1 MKKKIV
7 WLLCSAL
14 LLTILSAC
22 GGNDDAPKGRGNNV
36 PTSVSSAVTAPVRS
50 TTLAVTVANVS
61 GYNFQELY
69 VSPTGTNNWGEDHLG
84 STSIL
89 KNNGSYDITLARYD
103 FENYDV
109 LIIDED
115 GDEYEFKYVPL
126 VDGCEMQIGFDE
138 NGVPGVVVVGADGTE
153 NYVSG
158 TLNGSSGATG
168 GGETVVVQEQQ
179 QTVTGTGYDT
189 NGQFVF
195 EVYNN
200 SAYDIY
206 ALYIGVINASSD
218 HDIDVLP
225 QILPANSSTTI
236 VGQATMG
243 DWSQTEWTLYV
254 EDVDSDTSASF
265 DSFNPWTVSYVD
277 IYWQGDSYV
286 CDFTY

>member
-115 GDEYEFKYVPL
+115 GDAEAL
-126 VDGCEMQIGFDE
+126 M
-138 NGVPGVVVVGADGTE
+138 
-153 NYVSG
+153 
-158 TLNGSSGATG
+158 G
-168 GGETVVVQEQQ
+168 GPFTVVTPDSKNPYRQM
-179 QTVTGTGYDT
+179 
-189 NGQFVF
+189 
-195 EVYNN
+195 
-200 SAYDIY
+200 Y
-206 ALYIGVINASSD
+206 A
-218 HDIDVLP
+218 
-225 QILPANSSTTI
+225 AN
-236 VGQATMG
+236 
-243 DWSQTEWTLYV
+243 
-254 EDVDSDTSASF
+254 
-265 DSFNPWTVSYVD
+265 
-277 IYWQGDSYV
+277 
-286 CDFTY
+286 

>member
-168 GGETVVVQEQQ
+168 GGETGVVTR
-179 QTVTGTGYDT
+179 TV
-189 NGQFVF
+189 N
-195 EVYNN
+195 
-200 SAYDIY
+200 
-206 ALYIGVINASSD
+206 LYSRYTIILLMTFMRCILASSM
-218 HDIDVLP
+218 
-225 QILPANSSTTI
+225 PAAI
-236 VGQATMG
+236 M
-243 DWSQTEWTLYV
+243 
-254 EDVDSDTSASF
+254 TSMYCLKFFQLTAAPLLWARLQWETGRRQS
-265 DSFNPWTVSYVD
+265 
-277 IYWQGDSYV
+277 GR
-286 CDFTY
+286 CMLRM

>member
-1 MKKKIV
+1 MEERHEKKIV

-126 VDGCEMQIGFDE
+126 VDGCEMQIGFE
-138 NGVPGVVVVGADGTE
+138 KTVIPGDGCRRRRRHGE
-153 NYVSG
+153 LSVRR
-158 TLNGSSGATG
+158 LNGSSERLEAAK
-168 GGETVVVQEQQ
+168 QLS
-179 QTVTGTGYDT
+179 
-189 NGQFVF
+189 FR
-195 EVYNN
+195 N
-200 SAYDIY
+200 SNR
-206 ALYIGVINASSD
+206 L
-218 HDIDVLP
+218 
-225 QILPANSSTTI
+225 
-236 VGQATMG
+236 
-243 DWSQTEWTLYV
+243 
-254 EDVDSDTSASF
+254 
-265 DSFNPWTVSYVD
+265 
-277 IYWQGDSYV
+277 
-286 CDFTY
+286 